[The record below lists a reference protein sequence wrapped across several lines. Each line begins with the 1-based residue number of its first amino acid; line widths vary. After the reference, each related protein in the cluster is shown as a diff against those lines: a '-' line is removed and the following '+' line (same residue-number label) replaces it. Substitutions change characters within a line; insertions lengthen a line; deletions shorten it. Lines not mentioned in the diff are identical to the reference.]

1 MPRPT
6 SLALL
11 ALAVLAA
18 GCRQETTQPA
28 GTAADSVE
36 ASADQVI
43 YGLRH
48 RVTNDGIRKA
58 DLFSDTAY
66 TRPNDPKVQLRG
78 VRLSFFD
85 ANGAQNG
92 TLTSRT
98 GEYDMNGG
106 EMIARGNAV
115 LVMQRPNGPQTIR
128 SEELHYDQKAD
139 RVWSTVT
146 TRVEEEGRT
155 ATTQGFESDTR
166 FQNIRGKNATSEG
179 IKVQGG
185 AGGAF

>member
-11 ALAVLAA
+11 VLGAVAA
-18 GCRQETTQPA
+18 GCQKPTTEPKA
-28 GTAADSVE
+28 KAPNAVE
-36 ASADQVI
+36 ASADQVF

-48 RVTNDGIRKA
+48 KVTNDGVRKA

-98 GEYDMNGG
+98 GEYDTGGG
-106 EMIARGNAV
+106 EMVARGNAV
-115 LVMQRPNGPQTIR
+115 LVMQGDKGPKTVR
-128 SEELHYDQKAD
+128 TEELHYDQRAD
-139 RVWSTVT
+139 RVWSDRQTTVEEAGRTVT
-146 TRVEEEGRT
+146 SSSF
-155 ATTQGFESDTR
+155 QSDTR
-166 FQNIRGKNATSEG
+166 FQRIQGRDARTGG
-179 IKVQGG
+179 VPVQGSG
-185 AGGAF
+185 GGAF